1 MVRVFI
7 SQPMQGKTSEQIR
20 TEHNE
25 WADRLGKLSN
35 EEIEVMD
42 TIFDDLDNEDPAT
55 PLKCLG
61 MSLYMMADAD
71 IVVFLPG
78 WSSARGCKVEH
89 ECAEKYGKKII
100 DYDNWYDLEV

>member
-1 MVRVFI
+1 MVKVFI
-7 SQPMQGKTSEQIR
+7 SQPMHGKTNEQIR
-20 TEHNE
+20 AEHNE

-42 TIFDDLDNEDPAT
+42 TIFDDLDGEDPAT

-78 WSSARGCKVEH
+78 WSTARGCKIEH
-89 ECAEKYGKKII
+89 ASAVAYKKKII
-100 DYDNWYDLEV
+100 DYDNWDDLEI

>member
-7 SQPMQGKTSEQIR
+7 SQPMQGKASEQIR
-20 TEHNE
+20 MEHNE

-55 PLKCLG
+55 P
-61 MSLYMMADAD
+61 D

-78 WSSARGCKVEH
+78 WSSARGCKIEH